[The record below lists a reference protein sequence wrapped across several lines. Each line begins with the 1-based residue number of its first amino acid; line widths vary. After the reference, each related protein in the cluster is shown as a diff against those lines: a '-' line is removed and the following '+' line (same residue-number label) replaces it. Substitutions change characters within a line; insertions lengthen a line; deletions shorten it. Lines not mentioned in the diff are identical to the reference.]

1 MKYSIF
7 TMLFMSLFLW
17 SCNQEELMV
26 EQDNNKE
33 VYTIRLNLNG
43 DIQTE
48 ESPLSRAETESRDL
62 YGIQVYKDGKYFA
75 AGMFDNIDN
84 ITVNLLAGGK
94 YKFVCTA
101 IKDGKDKLYYSATTG
116 YGYRYYYGYNSY
128 RNRFQAFSCYY
139 GNTLWS
145 NSNNFYY
152 STSSDYSMDY
162 LNYSYTTYSTTS
174 NSTKRCAE
182 IDRFYGEINGY
193 TPKVDGVVNLDL
205 KRVSFGIKVK
215 VSNIIDGNV
224 TVKCYND
231 DNTFI
236 NETGLTSDYETVG
249 KIFAMQD
256 IYSAWQYASSY
267 IENIT
272 MEVIWNRGV
281 GVTQSWKKTI
291 QMKRNAMNVIRIKL
305 GAGDNDNGVGITPEQ
320 GEMGNEE
327 EDIPLG

>member
-101 IKDGKDKLYYSATTG
+101 IKDGKDKLCYSAN
-116 YGYRYYYGYNSY
+116 YGYSPVSTYY
-128 RNRFQAFSCYY
+128 RNTNVFYCYY
-139 GNTLWS
+139 GKTLWA
-145 NSNNFYY
+145 NSNKFYY
-152 STSSDYSMDY
+152 STNSSYAMDY
-162 LNYSYTTYSTTS
+162 LNNSYTTYSTTS

>member
-7 TMLFMSLFLW
+7 TMLLMSLFLW

-26 EQDNNKE
+26 EQDNNQE

-48 ESPLSRAETESRDL
+48 ESPLSRAETEATDL
-62 YGIQVYKDGKYFA
+62 YGIQVYKDGNYFA
-75 AGMFDNIDN
+75 FGLFDNIKN
-84 ITVNLLAGGK
+84 LTINLLANSK

-101 IKDGKDKLYYSATTG
+101 IKNGKNLLY
-116 YGYRYYYGYNSY
+116 SY
-128 RNRFQAFSCYY
+128 RDFGNRKTYDRTYPFLNYY
-139 GNTLWS
+139 TSDYENQLYRCDNIFRYETRYDYCFEKL
-145 NSNNFYY
+145 NNNVV
-152 STSSDYSMDY
+152 SIKGSSDE
-162 LNYSYTTYSTTS
+162 SY
-174 NSTKRCAE
+174 CAE
-182 IDRFYGEINGY
+182 IDRFYGEINDY

-224 TVKCYND
+224 TVKCYNSSK
-231 DNTFI
+231 TFVDVS
-236 NETGLTSDYETVG
+236 GLTADYESEG
-249 KIFAMQD
+249 KLYSMHN

-320 GEMGNEE
+320 GEMGSEE

>member
-1 MKYSIF
+1 M
-7 TMLFMSLFLW
+7 
-17 SCNQEELMV
+17 
-26 EQDNNKE
+26 
-33 VYTIRLNLNG
+33 
-43 DIQTE
+43 
-48 ESPLSRAETESRDL
+48 
-62 YGIQVYKDGKYFA
+62 
-75 AGMFDNIDN
+75 
-84 ITVNLLAGGK
+84 
-94 YKFVCTA
+94 
-101 IKDGKDKLYYSATTG
+101 TG
-116 YGYRYYYGYNSY
+116 LKS
-128 RNRFQAFSCYY
+128 
-139 GNTLWS
+139 
-145 NSNNFYY
+145 
-152 STSSDYSMDY
+152 
-162 LNYSYTTYSTTS
+162 SYTTYSTTS
-174 NSTKRCAE
+174 NLTKRCAE
-182 IDRFYGEINGY
+182 IDRFYGEINDY
-193 TPKVDGVVNLDL
+193 TPTVDGVVNLDL

-224 TVKCYND
+224 TVKCYNSSR
-231 DNTFI
+231 TFI

-272 MEVIWNRGV
+272 LEVIWNRGV

>member
-26 EQDNNKE
+26 EQDNNQE
-33 VYTIRLNLNG
+33 VYTVRLNLNG

-48 ESPLSRAETESRDL
+48 ESPLSRAETASRDL
-62 YGIQVYKDGKYFA
+62 YGIQVYKDGNYFA
-75 AGMFDNIDN
+75 AGMFDKIDD
-84 ITVNLLAGGK
+84 ITINLLAGGK
-94 YKFVCTA
+94 YKFVCTSV
-101 IKDGKDKLYYSATTG
+101 KDGKDKLFYESYFGYGLTYYS
-116 YGYRYYYGYNSY
+116 N
-128 RNRFQAFSCYY
+128 AFSCNY
-139 GNTLWS
+139 GGELWA

-152 STSSDYSMDY
+152 STNSNYSMTG
-162 LNYSYTTYSTTS
+162 LKSSYTTYSTTS
-174 NSTKRCAE
+174 NLTKRCAE
-182 IDRFYGEINGY
+182 IDRFYGEINDY
-193 TPKVDGVVNLDL
+193 TPTVEGVVNLDL

-224 TVKCYND
+224 TVKCYNS

-256 IYSAWQYASSY
+256 IYSALQYASSY